1 MRLPFQRVRPETVIS
16 RGAAP
21 AADLHKT
28 PDGQRNTAEEAK
40 PKPQIRPLHGH
51 SYGIRGGP
59 ENEPADKGNDDR
71 TAIKQE
77 EPPARAVAVMQPLDA
92 YRDGGDEHRQVDDK
106 AQDLKR
112 QAVAQQPA
120 DQSERDADNE
130 KDQHGEPIFGPIDSA
145 AKAEEERLPI
155 HSTLPRLRRS
165 FQT

>member
-16 RGAAP
+16 RGAAS
-21 AADLHKT
+21 AADLHET
-28 PDGQRNTAEEAK
+28 PHDEGKTAEEAK
-40 PKPQIRPLHGH
+40 PKPQIRPFRRHADRIG
-51 SYGIRGGP
+51 GGP

-71 TAIKQE
+71 TAIKQKQ
-77 EPPARAVAVMQPLDA
+77 PPARAVAVMQPLDA

-130 KDQHGEPIFGPIDSA
+130 KDQQREPIFGPVDAA
-145 AKAEEERLPI
+145 AKAEQQRSPI
-155 HSTLPRLRRS
+155 HPPLLGLRRS
-165 FQT
+165 FA